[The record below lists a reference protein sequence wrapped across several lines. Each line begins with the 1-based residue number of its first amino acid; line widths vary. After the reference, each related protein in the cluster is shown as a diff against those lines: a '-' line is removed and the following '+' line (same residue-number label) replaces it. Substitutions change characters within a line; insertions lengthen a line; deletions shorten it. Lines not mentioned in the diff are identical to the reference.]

1 MSYIYKNE
9 PKKPPSPP
17 RIGCFKGE
25 EKYKANVKFE
35 KIIKDLYPSNLRQK
49 DIVQLMHSRYGW
61 SASESAFCDKMRRGL
76 KLCEA
81 EQLLNVLGYEF
92 IIKKQ
97 KKF

>member
-17 RIGCFKGE
+17 RIGYFKGE
-25 EKYKANVKFE
+25 EKYKADIKFE
-35 KIIKDLYPSNLRQK
+35 KRIKDLYPSNLRQK

-61 SASESAFCDKMRRGL
+61 STSESAFCDKMRRGL

-81 EQLLNVLGYEF
+81 EQLLNVLGYEL
-92 IIKKQ
+92 IINKK
-97 KKF
+97 